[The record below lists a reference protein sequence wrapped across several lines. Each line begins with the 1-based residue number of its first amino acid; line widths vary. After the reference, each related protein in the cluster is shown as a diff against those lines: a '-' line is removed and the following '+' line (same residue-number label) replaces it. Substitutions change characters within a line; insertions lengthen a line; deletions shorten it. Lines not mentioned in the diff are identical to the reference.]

1 MARALIFAE
10 KTIKKTEILIKKYN
24 KVTLDKRKTEREC
37 LPEFFK
43 KHIEIA
49 KKKCCEECGTKLKG
63 HISEIAHILPKGY
76 FKSVM
81 CNDLNVNY
89 LCGLY
94 SNNNCHNNFDNFP
107 QEKVKEMK
115 IYPKV
120 QEVFKQLEEE
130 ITEKINYKHRDLYE

>member
-1 MARALIFAE
+1 M
-10 KTIKKTEILIKKYN
+10 KKYS
-24 KVTLDKRKTEREC
+24 KKGLEKRKLEREC
-37 LPEFFK
+37 LPEFFQ

-49 KKKCCEECGTKLKG
+49 KTKCCEECGTKLRG
-63 HISEIAHILPKGY
+63 NSSEIAHVLPKQY

-81 CNDLNVNY
+81 CSDLNILY
-89 LCGLY
+89 LCGMY
-94 SNNNCHNNFDNFP
+94 SDKQCHTNFDNFP

-120 QEVFKQLEEE
+120 QEIFKELEEE

>member
-1 MARALIFAE
+1 M
-10 KTIKKTEILIKKYN
+10 KKYS
-24 KVTLDKRKTEREC
+24 KKGLEKRKAEREC

-49 KKKCCEECGTKLKG
+49 KTKCCEECGAKLRG
-63 HISEIAHILPKGY
+63 NVTEIAHVLPKQY

-81 CNDLNVNY
+81 CSDLNVLY

-94 SNNNCHNNFDNFP
+94 SDKECHSKFDNSV
-107 QEKVKEMK
+107 QEKVREMN

-120 QEVFKQLEEE
+120 QDIFKQLEEE

>member
-1 MARALIFAE
+1 MRKYSKKALE
-10 KTIKKTEILIKKYN
+10 
-24 KVTLDKRKTEREC
+24 KRKAEREC

-49 KKKCCEECGTKLKG
+49 KTKCCEECGAKLKG
-63 HISEIAHILPKGY
+63 NVTEIAHVLPKQY

-81 CNDLNVNY
+81 CSDLNVLY

-94 SNNNCHNNFDNFP
+94 SSNECHSKFDNSA
-107 QEKVKEMK
+107 QERIKEMK

-120 QEVFKQLEEE
+120 QEIFKQLEEE
-130 ITEKINYKHRDLYE
+130 ITEKINYKHYDLYT